1 MGNSNG
7 KITAPVSLHA
17 DVYPVLGL
25 NKTGTYY
32 DIGHANGNTH
42 GQTNPWAKYKP
53 ERVNTPAE
61 ITLDQRKD
69 NNCGL
74 TPYLVSTLSGL
85 ADAYEQHPED
95 MHGWT
100 YSPPRPGTD
109 WCRLTDWD
117 GYNHN
122 ARPQYDKFNSPGTVA
137 LNQQTFYF
145 VCTMAEESTRADM
158 VNFSDLEDMGEL
170 YFGVYIT
177 GTRTKCAT
185 SDSPG
190 GSSVAFKTNTF
201 VVGDYTAY
209 PFLSS
214 VKQTQDAVMQAGR
227 FYTVPGCEPVEFSIV
242 QTTISPIIRAY
253 KGTSGVIAIR
263 YEVEVSNSGG
273 STRLT
278 NNTLYLR
285 YADKD
290 INDTM
295 VSGERRIE
303 LPDVTAANGITS
315 VATGTFTSIPS
326 DLYANAKLWVR
337 LGGGL
342 YVASAV
348 PMMSAEI

>member
-1 MGNSNG
+1 MNSNG
-7 KITAPVSLHA
+7 KISAPISLHA
-17 DVYPVLGL
+17 DVYAVLGL
-25 NKTGTYY
+25 TKTGTYY
-32 DIGHANGNTH
+32 DTGWVCGNSH
-42 GQTNPWAKYKP
+42 GRINKWSKKKP
-53 ERVNTPAE
+53 IRYAQPGELTDAQFKGTTADNVQGIYYGLKVASQAGLLGQLHSVNW
-61 ITLDQRKD
+61 D
-69 NNCGL
+69 
-74 TPYLVSTLSGL
+74 YL
-85 ADAYEQHPED
+85 
-95 MHGWT
+95 
-100 YSPPRPGTD
+100 PPRPGTD
-109 WCRLTDWD
+109 WCRLTDFN
-117 GYNHN
+117 GYDHN

-315 VATGTFTSIPS
+315 VATGTFTNIPS